1 MSGRARPKLQ
11 RVAADRAPFEE
22 TLVRKLSR
30 AAVALMFGLTL
41 VACGGGSAK
50 PAPTTTTQP
59 PPTTT
64 TAPPAL
70 LVVAP
75 PTAPIGAVV
84 TLSVTGAKPG
94 ESVTFTLTS
103 PKGKVFNGS
112 PHVVDP
118 TGATS
123 ATYNT
128 SGDEVGVH
136 TVQAV
141 GTGATSLTGTL
152 TITKK

>member
-1 MSGRARPKLQ
+1 MSGRARPKL
-11 RVAADRAPFEE
+11 RGAAADRAPFEE

-30 AAVALMFGLTL
+30 AAVAVMFGLIL

-64 TAPPAL
+64 TAPPAV
-70 LVVAP
+70 LVIAP

-84 TLSVTGAKPG
+84 TLSVSGAKPG

-128 SGDEVGVH
+128 SGDEVGAH
-136 TVQAV
+136 AVQAV
-141 GTGATSLTGTL
+141 GTGGTSLTGTL

>member
-1 MSGRARPKLQ
+1 MSGRARPKLH
-11 RVAADRAPFEE
+11 RAAAGRAPFEE

-30 AAVALMFGLTL
+30 SAVVVMFGLIL

-64 TAPPAL
+64 TAPPAV
-70 LVVAP
+70 LVIAP

-84 TLSVTGAKPG
+84 TLSVSGAKPG

-128 SGDEVGVH
+128 SGDEVGGH
-136 TVQAV
+136 AVQAV
-141 GTGATSLTGTL
+141 GTGGTSLTGTL
-152 TITKK
+152 TITKS